1 LNQDNTGESALDP
14 STGQGPRKSTTSHSF
29 LSLVLINAGVC
40 LVCLMLAFACAEII
54 FRQFSPTVQEGKA
67 GGHRVSQNLVLLYEP
82 IPGPSTTGD
91 KVNSDG
97 LRDREYSVAK
107 PAGIRRILVLGD
119 DVVHGYGV
127 AAEDSLPKRLEA
139 TYQANGHSVEVLN
152 FGVSGYNTEQEIE
165 FFKTKGIKYR
175 PDIVVMTY
183 VLNDNRY
190 ASQELRDLS
199 DFKFLAAP
207 KATSANL
214 FKRGAAS
221 LLHSSRFLQFLGA
234 QWGIERKLPSLRDY
248 PRLIEYV
255 EEKNLLERDL
265 SDSKY
270 AQLENQIQVRAEQI
284 GTSPD
289 ALEFSIHA
297 LGFTPTHAI
306 YQSHW
311 NASYQALTRLKALS
325 DEYSFQVVVAVLPI
339 LYQMDRYPLK
349 PAHDFFR
356 KEFESLGFQTVDL
369 LEICRHLYG
378 VYGYSAVSPDGIH
391 LTPVA
396 LKKVAGYLYN
406 RIPLDRPFR
415 PGRDE
420 SLLVHSHRPDRKS
433 ASH

>member
-1 LNQDNTGESALDP
+1 
-14 STGQGPRKSTTSHSF
+14 
-29 LSLVLINAGVC
+29 
-40 LVCLMLAFACAEII
+40 MLAFACAEII

-119 DVVHGYGV
+119 DVVQGYGV

-152 FGVSGYNTEQEIE
+152 FGVSGYDTQQEIE

-175 PDIVVMTY
+175 PDIVVVTY

-234 QWGIERKLPSLRDY
+234 QWHIERKLPSLRDY

-289 ALEFSIHA
+289 ALKFSIHA
-297 LGFTPTHAI
+297 LGFRPTHAI

-311 NASYQALTRLKALS
+311 NASYQALTRLKVLS
-325 DEYSFQVVVAVLPI
+325 DEYSFHVVVTVLPI
-339 LYQMDRYPLK
+339 IYQMDRYPLK

-356 KEFESLGFQTVDL
+356 KKFESLGFQTVDL
-369 LEICRHLYG
+369 LEICKHLYG

-391 LTPVA
+391 LTPIAV
-396 LKKVAGYLYN
+396 KKVAGYLYN

-415 PGRDE
+415 HGRDE
-420 SLLVHSHRPDRKS
+420 SLLLHSHRPDRKS

>member
-1 LNQDNTGESALDP
+1 LSPPHDNAGEYPLGP
-14 STGQGPRKSTTSHSF
+14 SIGQEPRKSTNYF
-29 LSLVLINAGVC
+29 LYLVLINAGTF
-40 LVCLMLAFACAEII
+40 LLPSLLAFVGAEIM
-54 FRQFSPTVQEGKA
+54 FRLFSPRVEEATA
-67 GGHRVSQNLVLLYEP
+67 GGHRVSKNPVLLHEP
-82 IPGPSTTGD
+82 IPGSSTTGS
-91 KVNSDG
+91 KVNRDG

-107 PAGIRRILVLGD
+107 LAGIRRILVLGD
-119 DVVHGYGV
+119 DVVYGYGV
-127 AAEDSLPKRLEA
+127 EAEDSLPKRLEA
-139 TYQANGHSVEVLN
+139 IYKANGQSVEVLN
-152 FGVSGYNTEQEIE
+152 FGVSGYDTQQEIE

-175 PDIVVMTY
+175 PDIVYVTY

-199 DFKFLAAP
+199 DFKFLAAR
-207 KATSANL
+207 KATSANM
-214 FKRGAAS
+214 FKRAAAS
-221 LLHSSRFLQFLGA
+221 LFHSSRFLQFLGA
-234 QWGIERKLPSLRDY
+234 QWHIERQLPSLRDY
-248 PRLIEYV
+248 PRLIDYV
-255 EEKNLLERDL
+255 EEKSLLERDP
-265 SDSKY
+265 SDTKY

-297 LGFTPTHAI
+297 LGFRPTEAI

-311 NASYQALTRLKALS
+311 NASYRALTRLKALS
-325 DEYSFQVVVAVLPI
+325 DKYSFRVVVVVVPI
-339 LYQMDRYPLK
+339 IYQMDRYPLK

-356 KEFESLGFQTVDL
+356 SSFESLGFETVDL
-369 LEICRHLYG
+369 LEICQHLNR
-378 VYGYSAVSPDGIH
+378 VYGYWAVSPDGIH